1 VGSPSPFVINMWSG
15 PRNVS
20 TALMYSWRQRTDTQV
35 FDEPFYGIYLR
46 QFDPGHPGRNE
57 IIDSMPLDFDAT
69 ISHITADGKPPVR
82 YIKNICHHLD
92 ALDESVLDLF
102 TNVLLIREPSRVLAS
117 LTATL
122 GSDFSIDIT
131 GLEQQVR
138 ILDHEIAAGRTPLV
152 LDSGQ
157 LLSNPRHGL
166 TKLCDLLGVPF
177 DDAMLS
183 WPAGPKPEDGYWA
196 KFWYRSAHQSTGF
209 RGPEITPE
217 GGFSHPLL
225 DACVP
230 LYERLAAHRVDL

>member
-1 VGSPSPFVINMWSG
+1 MSRAPLTINMWSG

-20 TALMYSWRQRTDTQV
+20 TALMYSWRQRADTKV

-46 QFDPGHPGRNE
+46 QFDPGHPGRDE
-57 IIDSMPLDFDAT
+57 IVDSMPLDFEAT
-69 ISHITADGKPPVR
+69 ISHITADGDPPVR

-122 GSDFSIDIT
+122 GTDFSVDIT
-131 GLEQQVR
+131 GLTQQVR
-138 ILDHEIAAGRTPLV
+138 ILDHEIGAGRTPVV
-152 LDSGQ
+152 LDSAQ
-157 LLSNPRHGL
+157 LLADPTRGL
-166 TKLCDLLGVPF
+166 SRLCDLLSVPF

-183 WPAGPKPEDGYWA
+183 WPAGSKPEDGYWA
-196 KFWYRSAHQSTGF
+196 KFWYHSAHQSTGF
-209 RGPEITPE
+209 RKPEATPE
-217 GGFSHPLL
+217 GSFSQPLL

-230 LYERLAAHRVDL
+230 LYERLTAHRMDL